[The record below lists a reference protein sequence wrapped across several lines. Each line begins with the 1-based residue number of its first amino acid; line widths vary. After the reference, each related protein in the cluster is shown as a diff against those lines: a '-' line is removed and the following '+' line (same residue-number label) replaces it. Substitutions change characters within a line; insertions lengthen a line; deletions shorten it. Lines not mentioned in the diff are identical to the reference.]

1 MRNLGYLVAAYALT
15 GAAIGAYLLSLGR
28 RQRALT
34 RRLEQ
39 LGGRTPDRPKEGA
52 ARD

>member
-15 GAAIGAYLLSLGR
+15 GAAIGAYLVSLGR
-28 RQRALT
+28 RRRSLA

-39 LGGRTPDRPKEGA
+39 FGGRTHDRTAHGA